1 MAQNRPT
8 SNFEKTELSKS
19 IQSAYKISG
28 RELTHSSPDTIKE
41 ALLAHI
47 AIINP
52 ELTQQM
58 MTSPTEESVLAIV
71 GRVEKIAT
79 SKAANDSEY
88 NKNAPGEFLKAA

>member
-1 MAQNRPT
+1 MTQNRPT
-8 SNFEKTELSKS
+8 SSFEKTKLSNS
-19 IQSAYKISG
+19 IESAYRISG
-28 RELTHSSPDTIKE
+28 KELTHSSPDTIKQ

-47 AIINP
+47 AVINP

-79 SKAANDSEY
+79 SKAVNDTIYKESI
-88 NKNAPGEFLKAA
+88 PGDFLDAA